1 MDKHLSF
8 GVKSV
13 NPQPAREDL
22 QKIKTKRTL

>member
-1 MDKHLSF
+1 MDKHMAF

-22 QKIKTKRTL
+22 QKTKTKCTV